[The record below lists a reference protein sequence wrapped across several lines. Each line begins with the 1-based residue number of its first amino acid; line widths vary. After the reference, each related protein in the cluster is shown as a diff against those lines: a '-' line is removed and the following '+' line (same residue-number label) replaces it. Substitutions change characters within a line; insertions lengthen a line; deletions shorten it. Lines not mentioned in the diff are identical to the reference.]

1 MRDRAQRT
9 ALAAVSEDSHP
20 TRRPATSTLLD
31 GDPWGTYTIAMR
43 LPQREASARSSIPV
57 LTPADI
63 RRLVPAALEFL
74 WRTILSREDGMSYRH
89 VDGGGIDCLI
99 VDTAYRIYHEQGAPW
114 PVVQSRSRDDLHAV
128 QRARAKGLFA
138 FDEYVFVMGWG
149 ARA

>member
-31 GDPWGTYTIAMR
+31 GDPWGRYTIAMR
-43 LPQREASARSSIPV
+43 LPQREASARSRIPV

-99 VDTAYRIYHEQGAPW
+99 VDTAYRIYHEQGAP
-114 PVVQSRSRDDLHAV
+114 
-128 QRARAKGLFA
+128 
-138 FDEYVFVMGWG
+138 
-149 ARA
+149 